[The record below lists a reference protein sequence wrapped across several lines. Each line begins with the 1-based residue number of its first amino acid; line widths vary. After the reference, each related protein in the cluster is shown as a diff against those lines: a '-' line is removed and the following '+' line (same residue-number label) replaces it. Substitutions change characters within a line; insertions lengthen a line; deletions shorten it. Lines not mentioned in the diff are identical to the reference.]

1 MALEAQ
7 GPEDQPTEHSRL
19 LSNSNG
25 KVTRDEEVGGVAT
38 TTAVHG
44 SDESEDIP
52 YPDEPTTRQLLLVM
66 SGTWL
71 GSFLAALDSTIIATL
86 TAPISA
92 SFNSLSLLSWLASSY
107 FIANAALQP
116 LAGRLT
122 DILSRRWGLI
132 FSNVAFA
139 AGNLICGLAQDEW
152 VMILGRVVA
161 GCGGGGLTAISTFVG
176 SDLIPL
182 RRRGVWQGIGNI
194 MYGVGAG
201 LGTILGGWINDVWGW
216 RKAFLIL
223 VPFTAVSGTMV
234 FCFVKVP
241 VKHSEKSA
249 LKRIDFHGAIALI
262 LTLVLLLLGLNSGG
276 NIVPWNHP
284 LIYTTLPLSFLS
296 LLAFIY
302 IEHTYASEPVIPVK
316 LLVNR
321 TVISACFTNWFTSMA
336 IFSILFYG
344 PIYFQIKGLSTTQ
357 AGARLVPQ
365 SLGGAVGSIST
376 GLIMRRTGRYYYLS
390 VAIQLTFIAA
400 NAIISAYTLAS
411 PLWLTIV
418 SLFMAGLGYS
428 GMLTVTLI
436 ALISAVEHQHQAV
449 ITSASYA
456 FRSTGSA
463 IGITIASAVFQNLL
477 SRNLWAALGGR
488 EGAADAIRRLRDS
501 LEVIKQLPPEWKLEV
516 QEAYMESLRG
526 VFLTTLGIS
535 VLGGVFSLA
544 MREHTLYSSLARR

>member
-1 MALEAQ
+1 MTSSSERTRS
-7 GPEDQPTEHSRL
+7 QPTERSPL
-19 LSNSNG
+19 LETASSPD
-25 KVTRDEEVGGVAT
+25 DEEANDGVIPRAGNV
-38 TTAVHG
+38 A
-44 SDESEDIP
+44 EDNQTP
-52 YPDEPTTRQLLLVM
+52 LPDEPSTRQLLLVM

-71 GSFLAALDSTIIATL
+71 GSFFAALDSTIIATL

-92 SFNSLSLLSWLASSY
+92 SFNSLSLLSWLASAY

-122 DILSRRWGLI
+122 DIFSRRWGLI
-132 FSNVAFA
+132 FSNVMFGL
-139 AGNLICGLAQDEW
+139 GNLICGLAQDEW

-201 LGTILGGWINDVWGW
+201 LGAVLGGWINDVWGW

-234 FCFVKVP
+234 SVFVNVP
-241 VKHSEKSA
+241 VKHSDKSA
-249 LKRIDFHGAIALI
+249 LKRVDFLGAFTLI

-284 LIYTTLPLSFLS
+284 LIYTTLSLSLIS

-302 IEHTYASEPVIPVK
+302 IELRHALEPVIPVK
-316 LLVNR
+316 LLLNR
-321 TVISACFTNWFTSMA
+321 TVLSACFTNWFSSMV

-344 PIYFQIKGLSTTQ
+344 PIYFQVKGLSTTQ
-357 AGARLVPQ
+357 AGIRLAPQ
-365 SLGGAVGSIST
+365 SIGNAVGSIGT
-376 GLIMRRTGRYYYLS
+376 GLIMRSTGRYYYLS
-390 VAIQLTFIAA
+390 IGIHIISIAA
-400 NAIISAYTLAS
+400 NVIISAMNLET
-411 PLWLTIV
+411 PLWVIV
-418 SLFMAGLGYS
+418 VSFFMAGIGFA
-428 GMLTVTLI
+428 GMLTVTLL
-436 ALISAVEHQHQAV
+436 ALISAVEHKDQAV

-477 SRNLWAALGGR
+477 KKNLWAAIGNKEGG
-488 EGAADAIRRLRDS
+488 EEAVGRLRDS
-501 LEVIKQLPPEWKLEV
+501 LDVINRLPVKWKDAVQL
-516 QEAYMESLRG
+516 AYMESLRG
-526 VFLTTLGIS
+526 VFLTALGIS
-535 VLGGVFSLA
+535 VLAGVVSLG
-544 MREHTLYSSLARR
+544 MREHTLFSSLSRDRH